1 MGTKRKFDRKGKGK
15 GKEKKGGA
23 AEGRGDGKGG
33 KTILLQPDAN
43 AHDKGVIGEEKG
55 KGKGKYPEFDFFKED
70 TMPYPYDV
78 KIRRVTAWQADD
90 KVKAATQQASSTTQ
104 A

>member
-1 MGTKRKFDRKGKGK
+1 M
-15 GKEKKGGA
+15 
-23 AEGRGDGKGG
+23 
-33 KTILLQPDAN
+33 QPDAN
-43 AHDKGVIGEEKG
+43 VHYKGVIGEEKG

-78 KIRRVTAWQADD
+78 KLRRVTDWQADD
-90 KVKAATQQASSTTQ
+90 KVRAAMQQQASSTTQ